1 MAHMGEKRNAHGT
14 LDEEPEPYSPLQNFE
29 ARNRAVES

>member
-14 LDEEPEPYSPLQNFE
+14 LDEETEPNSPLQNVE
-29 ARNRAVES
+29 ARNRAVAS